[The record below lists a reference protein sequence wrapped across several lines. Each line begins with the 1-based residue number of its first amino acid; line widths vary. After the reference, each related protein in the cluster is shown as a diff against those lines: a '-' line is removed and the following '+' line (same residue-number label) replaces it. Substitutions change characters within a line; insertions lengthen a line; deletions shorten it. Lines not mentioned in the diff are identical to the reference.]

1 MSKSPTAPAQ
11 PDKALYTLRDLAL
24 LLQFPPGAA
33 FALRRTLRHLGYL
46 KADGRP
52 AKRYLGTLFQEKL
65 KRNCSTAHHSTY
77 RLFLT
82 PQGVKALS
90 PILARKLKK
99 GAAVH
104 GLH

>member
-1 MSKSPTAPAQ
+1 MSKSPAAPAQ

-65 KRNCSTAHHSTY
+65 
-77 RLFLT
+77 
-82 PQGVKALS
+82 
-90 PILARKLKK
+90 
-99 GAAVH
+99 
-104 GLH
+104 